1 MIKKSKIRSSIPSH
15 QREVANVIRKPS
27 KQLQTRN
34 KLQIQSTRR
43 MKPSPLIKESQFHPA
58 AAPYTFTQT
67 DALEFL
73 INNRKHVPTLSAD
86 NLESD
91 DEIVGRLPLEKH
103 FDLGVIPVEHGSR
116 YLEQD
121 LNDEGRSKRWRLS
134 WVYIIIVSNSCRWWT
149 LWLESISSFNIKIK
163 SYHMSYWICLSF
175 NSSSCTLLYPSRC
188 LIWMVSL
195 SSRFVSISLLW
206 SSSSSVAW

>member
-1 MIKKSKIRSSIPSH
+1 MLFFNEVERINFRKSVIKISKIRSSIPSH

-34 KLQIQSTRR
+34 KLQNQSTRR

-73 INNRKHVPTLSAD
+73 LNNRKHVPTLSAD

-121 LNDEGRSKRWRLS
+121 LNDERRSKRWRGD
-134 WVYIIIVSNSCRWWT
+134 I
-149 LWLESISSFNIKIK
+149 F
-163 SYHMSYWICLSF
+163 
-175 NSSSCTLLYPSRC
+175 
-188 LIWMVSL
+188 
-195 SSRFVSISLLW
+195 
-206 SSSSSVAW
+206 